1 MDLTPKTKALK
12 KLLDAMPGAVAD
24 PYVPPRAT
32 QPLILMY
39 KVMGKVFAI
48 LSVRREEYVIVKC
61 EPPLADMLRQQYTGV
76 GHRSH
81 LDKRFWISINLDA
94 DVPLNETKSLIKR
107 SYALVGDGL
116 TRKQKTELAAR
127 PARQLPKPKRAKPAR
142 KARAA
147 AE

>member
-12 KLLDAMPGAVAD
+12 KLLDALPGAVAH

-32 QPLILMY
+32 EPLILMY
-39 KVMGKVFAI
+39 KVMGKMFAI

-61 EPPLADMLRQQYTGV
+61 EPVLADMLRGKYEGI

-94 DVPLNETKSLIKR
+94 DVPFNETKSLVKS
-107 SYALVGDGL
+107 SYALVSDSL
-116 TRKQKTELAAR
+116 TQKQKAELTTR
-127 PARQLPKPKRAKPAR
+127 PTPKPKPRR
-142 KARAA
+142 KVRAA
-147 AE
+147 AR

>member
-24 PYVPPRAT
+24 PYVPPRGT
-32 QPLILMY
+32 EPLILMY

-61 EPPLADMLRQQYTGV
+61 EPQLADILRERYTGI
-76 GHRSH
+76 GNRSH

-94 DVPLNETKSLIKR
+94 DVPLNEAKGLAKR
-107 SYALVGDGL
+107 SYALVCQGL
-116 TRKQKTELAAR
+116 TRKHKAELATR
-127 PARQLPKPKRAKPAR
+127 PARQLPKPKRAKPRR
-142 KARAA
+142 KVKDR
-147 AE
+147 

>member
-1 MDLTPKTKALK
+1 VELTPKTKALK

-32 QPLILMY
+32 EPLILMY
-39 KVMGKVFAI
+39 KVMGKMFAI

-61 EPPLADMLRQQYTGV
+61 EPSLADMLREQYTGI

-94 DVPLNETKSLIKR
+94 DVPLKETKGLVKS
-107 SYALVGDGL
+107 SYALVCESL
-116 TRKQKTELAAR
+116 TRKQKADLAAR
-127 PARQLPKPKRAKPAR
+127 SR
-142 KARAA
+142 
-147 AE
+147 

>member
-1 MDLTPKTKALK
+1 MDLPPKTKALK

-61 EPPLADMLRQQYTGV
+61 EPPLADMLRQQYTGI

-94 DVPLNETKSLIKR
+94 DVPLNEAKSLAKR
-107 SYALVGDGL
+107 SYALVCEGL

-127 PARQLPKPKRAKPAR
+127 PARQLPKPKRAKPSR
-142 KARAA
+142 KVGA